1 MWLRA
6 YGKGDAEAM
15 DRLHRHPD
23 QVTPAFPMAGILAPK
38 GRRCSSRTRDN
49 EVGVAMT
56 SHDAVIVTTRVA
68 DGVAGRMVATEPPSR
83 ARPRILR
90 TALIVATCLLAAL
103 ARPGFTQPPETV
115 FLEELTWTELRD
127 LVRTGKTTIILPIG
141 GTEQSGPHV
150 ALGKH
155 NVRVKALAGRIAQR
169 LGTAL
174 VGPVMA
180 YVPEGALDP
189 PSGHMRF
196 PGTISVP
203 DDAFRRVLE
212 SAVRSVRLH
221 GFREVVLLGDH
232 GSTQAGQRAVA
243 TRLNREWAGTPVRV
257 HAVEE
262 YYRASTAGVHAL
274 LKARGHRDEE
284 LGRHAGL
291 ADTALMLAVDPRL
304 VRMGRWPGGAGRPDV
319 DGVDGD
325 PSRASAELGQ
335 PAIELIVTR
344 TLDAIR
350 QSIAHR

>member
-1 MWLRA
+1 M
-6 YGKGDAEAM
+6 
-15 DRLHRHPD
+15 
-23 QVTPAFPMAGILAPK
+23 
-38 GRRCSSRTRDN
+38 
-49 EVGVAMT
+49 
-56 SHDAVIVTTRVA
+56 
-68 DGVAGRMVATEPPSR
+68 SR

-90 TALIVATCLLAAL
+90 AALIATTCLLASAWSAL
-103 ARPGFTQPPETV
+103 AQAPGTV

-127 LVRTGKTTIILPIG
+127 LVRSGQTTIILPIG
-141 GTEQSGPHV
+141 GTEQSGPHM

-155 NVRVKALAGRIAQR
+155 NVRVKALAGRIAQG

-180 YVPEGALDP
+180 YVPEGTFDP
-189 PSGHMRF
+189 PTGHLRF

-203 DDAFRRVLE
+203 DDVFQRVLE

-232 GSTQAGQRAVA
+232 GGTQAGQRAVA
-243 TRLNREWAGTPVRV
+243 ARLNREWAGTPARV

-274 LKARGHRDEE
+274 LKARGYRDDE
-284 LGRHAGL
+284 LGHHAGL
-291 ADTALMLAVDPRL
+291 ADTALMLAVEPRL
-304 VRMGRWPGGAGRPDV
+304 VRTGRWAGGAGRPDV

-335 PAIELIVTR
+335 PAIELIVSR
-344 TLDAIR
+344 TVDAIR
-350 QSIAHR
+350 QSIARR

>member
-1 MWLRA
+1 M
-6 YGKGDAEAM
+6 
-15 DRLHRHPD
+15 
-23 QVTPAFPMAGILAPK
+23 
-38 GRRCSSRTRDN
+38 
-49 EVGVAMT
+49 
-56 SHDAVIVTTRVA
+56 
-68 DGVAGRMVATEPPSR
+68 SR

-90 TALIVATCLLAAL
+90 TTLIATTCLLASAWSAL
-103 ARPGFTQPPETV
+103 AQPPGTV

-127 LVRTGKTTIILPIG
+127 LVRSGKTTIILPIG
-141 GTEQSGPHV
+141 GTEQSGPHM

-155 NVRVKALAGRIAQR
+155 NVRVKALAGRIAQG

-180 YVPEGALDP
+180 YVPEGTFDP
-189 PSGHMRF
+189 PTGHLRF

-203 DDAFRRVLE
+203 DDVFQRVLE

-232 GSTQAGQRAVA
+232 GGTQAGQRAVA
-243 TRLNREWAGTPVRV
+243 ARLNREWAGTPARV

-274 LKARGHRDEE
+274 LKARGYRDDE

-291 ADTALMLAVDPRL
+291 ADTALMLAVEPRL
-304 VRMGRWPGGAGRPDV
+304 VRAGRWAGGAGRPDV

-335 PAIELIVTR
+335 PAIELIVSR
-344 TLDAIR
+344 TVDAIR
-350 QSIAHR
+350 RSIARR